1 LAAHIYLL
9 SEPEHSRTRA
19 SSVHKTDGAFVR
31 FAPREKSKTMLWF
44 KHSHDLRNSPAMKQ
58 IQRKLGDAG
67 FAAAI
72 RLIEVMT
79 YRSGVASKFNPVL
92 TLAPPTSELW
102 LAQEILTYDE
112 ADSDFNPIDNVIHLI
127 NEFALAGLIEIE
139 SKDGTRPVFSETDDD
154 WITQKCKFTTI
165 KLVEFEE
172 LMDVWTSRKVKD
184 AQRKD

>member
-1 LAAHIYLL
+1 M
-9 SEPEHSRTRA
+9 
-19 SSVHKTDGAFVR
+19 
-31 FAPREKSKTMLWF
+31 TMLWF

-92 TLAPPTSELW
+92 TLAPPTGELW
-102 LAQEILTYDE
+102 LAQEILTYN
-112 ADSDFNPIDNVIHLI
+112 DSDPDFDPVEEVIEIL
-127 NEFALAGLIEIE
+127 NEFALAGFIVMDF
-139 SKDGTRPVFSETDDD
+139 KDGTRSVRQPNDE
-154 WITQKCKFTTI
+154 WIQVKCQFTTI

-184 AQRKD
+184 AQRKAE

>member
-1 LAAHIYLL
+1 MPGGILFLGRKK
-9 SEPEHSRTRA
+9 EDR
-19 SSVHKTDGAFVR
+19 D
-31 FAPREKSKTMLWF
+31 MLWF

-92 TLAPPTSELW
+92 TLAPPTGELW

-112 ADSDFNPIDNVIHLI
+112 SDPDFNPVDQVIHFI
-127 NEFALAGLIEIE
+127 NEFALAGLVQMD
-139 SKDGTRPVFSETDDD
+139 SKDGTRPVFSESADA
-154 WITQKCKFTTI
+154 WIHQKCKFNTI

-172 LMDVWTSRKVKD
+172 LMDVWTARKVKD
-184 AQRKD
+184 AQK